1 MTSGGHVLL
10 EQQLF
15 RVEKRHDLLTEELIG
30 CARGALVQWSANGS
44 RPCEHL
50 LRCEADE
57 SVVIRLGK
65 APAEEVVREHFSAD
79 LDGSEPDRL
88 T

>member
-1 MTSGGHVLL
+1 MTSCGHVLF

-15 RVEKRHDLLTEELIG
+15 RVEKGHDLLTEELVG
-30 CARGALVQWSANGS
+30 CARCALLQWSANGS

-50 LRCEADE
+50 LRCEADKR
-57 SVVIRLGK
+57 VVIGLRK
-65 APAEEVVREHFSAD
+65 APAEEVVREVLSAD
-79 LDGSEPDRL
+79 LDGSVPDSL